1 MQTDLLDKIQA
12 PGDIKKLPAED
23 MPALCEEIRNFLIRS
38 VTATG
43 GHLSSNLGVVELTVA
58 LHRVMEFPQDKL
70 LFDVGHQC

>member
-12 PGDIKKLPAED
+12 PGDIKNLPAED

-43 GHLSSNLGVVELTVA
+43 GHLSS
-58 LHRVMEFPQDKL
+58 
-70 LFDVGHQC
+70 GHWRSARLI